1 MLKSFVLSTRPFL
14 IFDPKNPEHRDIF
27 NKFQRTQSWQHSPY
41 QWTIDDDSTNLVHYL
56 NKKLVAYYLSTEFD
70 KPARTKRTKPV
81 LKIKDIKT
89 RRAQG

>member
-1 MLKSFVLSTRPFL
+1 
-14 IFDPKNPEHRDIF
+14 
-27 NKFQRTQSWQHSPY
+27 
-41 QWTIDDDSTNLVHYL
+41 L